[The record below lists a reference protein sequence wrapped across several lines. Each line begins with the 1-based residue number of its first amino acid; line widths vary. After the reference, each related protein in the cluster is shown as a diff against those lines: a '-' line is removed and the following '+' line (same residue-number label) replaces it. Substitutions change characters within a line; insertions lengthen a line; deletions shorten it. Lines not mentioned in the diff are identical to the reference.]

1 MRTPASI
8 ARHPVHPMLIGFP
21 VTFFTLAPIL
31 DLVAWATGDAMWAR
45 ITFWDITL
53 GIVTALA
60 AAVPGF
66 IDYLSLRGPAARTAT
81 YHMILN
87 LIVVGMFGASLVF
100 RGNAAQTWSGEST
113 WAPFAFAL
121 GGTLILMVS
130 GWLGGRLAYIHRV
143 GVDETTA
150 RDIEERR
157 RAA

>member
-31 DLVAWATGDAMWAR
+31 DLVAWATGDVMWETIA
-45 ITFWDITL
+45 FWDIAL

-66 IDYLSLRGPAARTAT
+66 IDYLSLRGEPARTAT
-81 YHMILN
+81 WHMTLN
-87 LIVVGMFGASLVF
+87 LIVVAMFGASLVF
-100 RGNAAQTWSGEST
+100 RGTAAQTWVGEAT
-113 WAPFAFAL
+113 WVPFALAI
-121 GGTLILMVS
+121 GGALILMVS

-143 GVDETTA
+143 GVDEETA
-150 RDIEERR
+150 RAAEERR